1 MTKTAIVLDADVIIH
16 FSKANH
22 LSTLPTIFP
31 EYRMVV
37 LSAVFDE
44 LKGDV
49 KHQLENMIV
58 LLKNIE
64 KIPFNP
70 QKEMKMEYAS
80 LLRRFGKGESACM
93 AYCKFTNN
101 VIGSSNI
108 KDIKKYCEQHQLV
121 YLTTIDFL
129 YYAIKR
135 GKMTIDD
142 AHQFIDMVQEKGS
155 KLPKTDLNSF
165 ISQTTI

>member
-1 MTKTAIVLDADVIIH
+1 
-16 FSKANH
+16 
-22 LSTLPTIFP
+22 
-31 EYRMVV
+31 MVV

-155 KLPKTDLNSF
+155 KLPKTDFNSF